1 MARALLQQHLPC
13 GAMGLCAS
21 SKQKML
27 SLNAVSD
34 KPAGQVQDSG
44 QRRKDPSLLAIAMI
58 NTMAKSWGG
67 KGSFEITA
75 YSPPLGEVRT
85 GTLKSGT

>member
-1 MARALLQQHLPC
+1 
-13 GAMGLCAS
+13 MGLCAS
-21 SKQKML
+21 SNQEIL

-58 NTMAKSWGG
+58 NTMAKSWGR
-67 KGSFEITA
+67 KGFI
-75 YSPPLGEVRT
+75 
-85 GTLKSGT
+85 